1 MEEKSGQEHFLDTSV
16 ARSLLLGTQT
26 YKQYFE
32 SQFTDQPLSISN
44 YVQMEIKRS
53 YLINLISFY
62 FVLRLETINNIG
74 DAIALW
80 SNRFKTSELKAI
92 LQLIPQ
98 LFSTHQ
104 LNFSSPQD
112 KEKALSILGIYIKR
126 FELIL
131 RRKFNNT
138 NIDSTA
144 CARAL
149 VPLTIDLK
157 NPADGLK
164 QFADEFGD
172 ALGQR
177 NEPSPNNPT
186 INRGASRSTQ
196 EGTASF
202 SSHSP
207 GDVKTCRSKCQID
220 QFLLVQYRSEISRL
234 VEQASKLPKNSNTRG
249 FINIANNLKEIL
261 AVGAD
266 ACSCKRCEKIGDAV
280 IALNAPRNM
289 RLEHTDNS
297 FDYLCPTIN
306 QPHYK
311 HPSENQIVTNTS
323 TDGR

>member
-1 MEEKSGQEHFLDTSV
+1 MEDKSGQERFLDTSV
-16 ARSLLLGTQT
+16 ARSLLLGTQV

-32 SQFTDQPLSISN
+32 SQFADQPLYISN
-44 YVQMEIKRS
+44 YVLLEIKRS

-62 FVLRLETINNIG
+62 FVLHLETINSIG

-104 LNFSSPQD
+104 LNFSSDQD
-112 KEKALSILGIYIKR
+112 KEKALSILANYIKR

-131 RRKFNNT
+131 RRKFNNI

-149 VPLTIDLK
+149 VPLNVDLK
-157 NPADGLK
+157 NPVLGLK

-172 ALGQR
+172 VR
-177 NEPSPNNPT
+177 
-186 INRGASRSTQ
+186 
-196 EGTASF
+196 
-202 SSHSP
+202 
-207 GDVKTCRSKCQID
+207 TCRSKCQID
-220 QFLLVQYRSEISRL
+220 QFLLAQYRSEIERL
-234 VEQASKLPKNSNTRG
+234 VQIASQLPKNSNTRG

-261 AVGAD
+261 ATGAA
-266 ACSCKRCEKIGDAV
+266 ACDCKRCEKIGDAV

-311 HPSENQIVTNTS
+311 HPSENQIVMNVS
-323 TDGR
+323 IENSES

>member
-1 MEEKSGQEHFLDTSV
+1 M
-16 ARSLLLGTQT
+16 
-26 YKQYFE
+26 
-32 SQFTDQPLSISN
+32 
-44 YVQMEIKRS
+44 
-53 YLINLISFY
+53 
-62 FVLRLETINNIG
+62 LRLETINNIG

-112 KEKALSILGIYIKR
+112 KEKGLSILAIYIKR

-172 ALGQR
+172 
-177 NEPSPNNPT
+177 
-186 INRGASRSTQ
+186 
-196 EGTASF
+196 
-202 SSHSP
+202 
-207 GDVKTCRSKCQID
+207 VKTCRSKCQID
-220 QFLLVQYRSEISRL
+220 QFLLVQYRSEIERL
-234 VEQASKLPKNSNTRG
+234 VQIASQLPKNFNTRG

-261 AVGAD
+261 ATGAS
-266 ACSCKRCEKIGDAV
+266 ACDCKRCEKIGDAV
-280 IALNAPRNM
+280 IALDAPRNM

-311 HPSENQIVTNTS
+311 HPSENQIVVTNTS

>member
-1 MEEKSGQEHFLDTSV
+1 MEDKSGQERFLDTSV
-16 ARSLLLGTQT
+16 ARSLLLGTQV

-32 SQFTDQPLSISN
+32 SQFADQPLYISN

-62 FVLRLETINNIG
+62 FVLRLETINTIG

-80 SNRFKTSELKAI
+80 SNKFKASELKAI

-104 LNFSSPQD
+104 LNFSSDQD
-112 KEKALSILGIYIKR
+112 KEKALSILAIYIKR

-144 CARAL
+144 CARAE
-149 VPLTIDLK
+149 VPLNVDLK
-157 NPADGLK
+157 NPAEGLK
-164 QFADEFGD
+164 QFASEF
-172 ALGQR
+172 
-177 NEPSPNNPT
+177 
-186 INRGASRSTQ
+186 
-196 EGTASF
+196 
-202 SSHSP
+202 

-220 QFLLVQYRSEISRL
+220 QFLLAQYRSEIERL
-234 VEQASKLPKNSNTRG
+234 VQIASQLPKNTNTRG

-261 AVGAD
+261 ATGAT
-266 ACSCKRCEKIGDAV
+266 ACDCKRCEKIGDAV
-280 IALNAPRNM
+280 IALDAPRQM
-289 RLEHTDNS
+289 QLEHTDSS
-297 FDYLCPTIN
+297 FDYLCPQIN

-311 HPSENQIVTNTS
+311 HPSENRIVINVS
-323 TDGR
+323 INNSES